1 MFELYCEKNIYLSR
15 VADDHITPLNSCS
28 EEERELDK
36 KLEKRKLELLECYRK
51 KNILELQRH
60 LILSDFGKS
69 LARLGVIAEEFPID
83 KLQEDI
89 QAFKQCQTVCRNAK
103 GWDGPWEL

>member
-1 MFELYCEKNIYLSR
+1 MLVR
-15 VADDHITPLNSCS
+15 GQ
-28 EEERELDK
+28 
-36 KLEKRKLELLECYRK
+36 CYRK

-103 GWDGPWEL
+103 GWVVRGSHKQI

>member
-1 MFELYCEKNIYLSR
+1 MLVR
-15 VADDHITPLNSCS
+15 GQ
-28 EEERELDK
+28 
-36 KLEKRKLELLECYRK
+36 CYRK
-51 KNILELQRH
+51 KNILELQRQ

>member
-1 MFELYCEKNIYLSR
+1 MLVR
-15 VADDHITPLNSCS
+15 GQ
-28 EEERELDK
+28 
-36 KLEKRKLELLECYRK
+36 CYRK

-103 GWDGPWEL
+103 GWDDPWKL